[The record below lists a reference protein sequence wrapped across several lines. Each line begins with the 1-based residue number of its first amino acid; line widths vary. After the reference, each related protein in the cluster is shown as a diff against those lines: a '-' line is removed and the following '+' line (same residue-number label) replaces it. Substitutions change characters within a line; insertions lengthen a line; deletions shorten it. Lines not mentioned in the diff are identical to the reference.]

1 MREALPGLAALAV
14 LLPLALGASAPA
26 DDTAVE
32 LTFRDPE
39 IVESSGLAVAGDL
52 LVTTNDSGD
61 TGRVFVVDSS
71 GRTVGTTAWHG
82 SPTDVEALAPLD
94 DDEVW
99 VGDIGDNTGSRD
111 SIRVAPVP
119 VARQDVDARVPVYD
133 LVYPDGARDAE
144 SLLVH
149 PVTGRL
155 YVATKEIF
163 GGLLY
168 AAPEVL
174 DPARPNRLTEVGP
187 VVSIATDA
195 AFFADGRHLVVRSY
209 ESATIYGFPS
219 LEPVAELDLPAQEQ
233 GEGVAVTAEADLLI
247 STEGQHTEVLRVSLP
262 DPVRELVAP
271 RPTPS
276 TEPSPTSPESSP
288 ASDRPDTVSREGREL
303 PETTETVRSPWPWFL
318 GGFIGLGIIV
328 VLMRSLRRR

>member
-1 MREALPGLAALAV
+1 MREVLPKLAALAV
-14 LLPLALGASAPA
+14 LLPLTYGASATA
-26 DDTAVE
+26 DDTTVE

-39 IVESSGLAVAGDL
+39 IVESSGLAVVGDL

-61 TGRVFVVDSS
+61 EGRVFAVDAS
-71 GRTVGTTAWHG
+71 GRTVGTSRWSAD
-82 SPTDVEALAPLD
+82 PVDVEALAPGD
-94 DDEVW
+94 GSSVW
-99 VGDIGDNTGSRD
+99 VGDIGDNTGNRA
-111 SIRVAPVP
+111 SIRVVSVP
-119 VARQDVDARVPVYD
+119 VGRGEIDADGPAYD

-163 GGLLY
+163 DGLLY
-168 AAPEVL
+168 AAPAEL
-174 DPARPNRLTEVGP
+174 DPTRPNRLTEVGP

-195 AFFADGRHLVVRSY
+195 AFFPDGRHLVVRGY
-209 ESATIYGFPS
+209 ESARIYGFPS
-219 LEPVAELDLPAQEQ
+219 LQPVADIDLPDQDQ
-233 GEGVAVTAEADLLI
+233 GEGVAVTADGDLLI
-247 STEGQHTEVLRVSLP
+247 STEGQHTEVLRVPLP
-262 DPVRELVAP
+262 EAVRGAMTPEPTAQ
-271 RPTPS
+271 PTPS
-276 TEPSPTSPESSP
+276 SP
-288 ASDRPDTVSREGREL
+288 ATDRPDTVSREGREL